1 MNAFDPQRLTRALIL
16 LATSMYLIAVAPG
29 FGWRRQLRLAAVG
42 VYGVALAMVLGW
54 IALWLMGR
62 A

>member
-1 MNAFDPQRLTRALIL
+1 MRLIRSGLTRALIL

-42 VYGVALAMVLGW
+42 VYGVALAMVLG
-54 IALWLMGR
+54 
-62 A
+62 